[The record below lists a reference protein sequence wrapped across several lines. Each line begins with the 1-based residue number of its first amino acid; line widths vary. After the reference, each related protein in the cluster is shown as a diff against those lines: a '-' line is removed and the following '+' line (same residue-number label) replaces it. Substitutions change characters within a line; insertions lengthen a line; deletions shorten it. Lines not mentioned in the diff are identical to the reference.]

1 MKKQILVL
9 AAFSFMQMAQA
20 QTSPKSVTPATK
32 AVTTV
37 KPATPVKAVPAQALK
52 VGNAKSQMN
61 VTPPLTIKNGKDSA
75 SYALGYRIAQSLNGQ
90 GLQKINLAVFNKGL
104 LAGFEGK
111 SIIIDSL
118 LDYCIKTYQ
127 ETMSAEKSAANKLA
141 GQEFLVKNAKKP
153 GVVSL
158 PNGIQYEILVA
169 GKDTIKP
176 TIKDKVRCHYH
187 GTLIDGSIFDSSVQ
201 RGEPITF
208 PLNGVIKGWQESLPL
223 MSIGSKWRLF
233 IPAELG
239 YGDRQAG
246 PMIGP
251 GSTLIFEVEL
261 LGIE

>member
-1 MKKQILVL
+1 MSIMKKQILVL
-9 AAFSFMQMAQA
+9 MAVATMQLVQA
-20 QTSPKSVTPATK
+20 QTNPKP
-32 AVTTV
+32 
-37 KPATPVKAVPAQALK
+37 AVPAKAAVPAKTVVAAKPLK
-52 VGNAKSQMN
+52 VGNAKIAMT
-61 VTPPLTIKNGKDSA
+61 VTPPLVIKNVKDSA
-75 SYALGYRIAQSLNGQ
+75 SYALGYRIAQSLNSQ

-111 SIIIDSL
+111 SIIIDSI
-118 LDYCIKTYQ
+118 LDNCIKTYQ

-158 PNGIQYEILVA
+158 PNGIQYEILIA
-169 GKDTIKP
+169 GKDTTKP

-223 MSIGSKWRLF
+223 MSIGSKWRLY

>member
-9 AAFSFMQMAQA
+9 AAFSFMQTAQA
-20 QTSPKSVTPATK
+20 QTSPKP
-32 AVTTV
+32 
-37 KPATPVKAVPAQALK
+37 AVPAKAAVSAKTVVAVKPLK
-52 VGNAKSQMN
+52 VENVKSAMSIK
-61 VTPPLTIKNGKDSA
+61 PPLVIKNVKDSA

-111 SIIIDSL
+111 SIIIDSV

-169 GKDTIKP
+169 GKDTTKP

-223 MSIGSKWRLF
+223 MSIGSKWRLY

>member
-9 AAFSFMQMAQA
+9 AAFSFMQTAQA
-20 QTSPKSVTPATK
+20 QTSPKP
-32 AVTTV
+32 
-37 KPATPVKAVPAQALK
+37 AVPAKAAVSAKTVVAVKPLK
-52 VGNAKSQMN
+52 VENAKSAMSIK
-61 VTPPLTIKNGKDSA
+61 PPLVIKNVKDSA

-111 SIIIDSL
+111 SIIIDSI

-141 GQEFLVKNAKKP
+141 GQEFLAKNAKKP

-169 GKDTIKP
+169 GKDTTKP

-208 PLNGVIKGWQESLPL
+208 PLNGVIRGWQESLPL
-223 MSIGSKWRLF
+223 MSIGSKWRLY

>member
-1 MKKQILVL
+1 MKRQILVL
-9 AAFSFMQMAQA
+9 IAVAILQLAEA
-20 QTSPKSVTPATK
+20 QTNTKPSLSAKTLPAI
-32 AVTTV
+32 
-37 KPATPVKAVPAQALK
+37 PASTVKAVPAQSLK
-52 VGNAKSQMN
+52 GGNAKLAMS
-61 VTPPLTIKNGKDSA
+61 VTPPLTIKNVKDSA

-111 SIIIDSL
+111 SIIIDSI
-118 LDYCIKTYQ
+118 LDNCIKTYQ

-141 GQEFLVKNAKKP
+141 GQEFLAKNAKKT

-169 GKDTIKP
+169 GKETTKP
-176 TIKDKVRCHYH
+176 TIKDKVKCHYH
-187 GTLIDGSIFDSSVQ
+187 GTLIDGTVFDSSVQ

-223 MSIGSKWRLF
+223 MTVGSKWRLY
-233 IPAELG
+233 IPSELA

>member
-9 AAFSFMQMAQA
+9 MAVTTLQLVQA
-20 QTSPKSVTPATK
+20 QTNPKPSTPTKTVPATPATT
-32 AVTTV
+32 APA
-37 KPATPVKAVPAQALK
+37 KPLK
-52 VGNAKSQMN
+52 LGNTKLAMT

-111 SIIIDSL
+111 SIIIDSI

-169 GKDTIKP
+169 GKDTTKP

-223 MSIGSKWRLF
+223 MTVGSKWRLF
-233 IPAELG
+233 IPSELA

>member
-1 MKKQILVL
+1 MSIMKKQILVL
-9 AAFSFMQMAQA
+9 MAVTTLQLVQA
-20 QTSPKSVTPATK
+20 QTNTRPSLSVKT
-32 AVTTV
+32 
-37 KPATPVKAVPAQALK
+37 VPAQLLK
-52 VGNAKSQMN
+52 VGNTKLTMS
-61 VTPPLTIKNGKDSA
+61 VTPPLVIKNVKDSA

-111 SIIIDSL
+111 SIIIDSI

-187 GTLIDGSIFDSSVQ
+187 GTLIDGTWHF
-201 RGEPITF
+201 
-208 PLNGVIKGWQESLPL
+208 N
-223 MSIGSKWRLF
+223 
-233 IPAELG
+233 
-239 YGDRQAG
+239 
-246 PMIGP
+246 
-251 GSTLIFEVEL
+251 
-261 LGIE
+261 

>member
-9 AAFSFMQMAQA
+9 AAFSFMQTAQA
-20 QTSPKSVTPATK
+20 QTSPKP
-32 AVTTV
+32 
-37 KPATPVKAVPAQALK
+37 AVPAKAAVSAKTVVAVKPLK
-52 VGNAKSQMN
+52 VENAKSAMSIK
-61 VTPPLTIKNGKDSA
+61 PPLVIKNVKDSA

-111 SIIIDSL
+111 SIIIDSI

-169 GKDTIKP
+169 GKDTTKP

-223 MSIGSKWRLF
+223 MSIGSKWRLY

>member
-1 MKKQILVL
+1 M
-9 AAFSFMQMAQA
+9 AAFSFMQTAQA
-20 QTSPKSVTPATK
+20 QTSPKP
-32 AVTTV
+32 
-37 KPATPVKAVPAQALK
+37 AVPAKAAVSAKTVVAVKPLK
-52 VGNAKSQMN
+52 VENAKSAMSIK
-61 VTPPLTIKNGKDSA
+61 PPLVIKNVKDSA

-111 SIIIDSL
+111 SIIIDSI

-141 GQEFLVKNAKKP
+141 GQEFLAKNAKKP

-169 GKDTIKP
+169 GKDTTKP

-208 PLNGVIKGWQESLPL
+208 PLNGVIRGWQESLPL
-223 MSIGSKWRLF
+223 MSIGSKWRLY

>member
-1 MKKQILVL
+1 MSKMKKTIILALTLVPGI
-9 AAFSFMQMAQA
+9 AGWA
-20 QTSPKSVTPATK
+20 QTKSV
-32 AVTTV
+32 V
-37 KPATPVKAVPAQALK
+37 PVKAATSVKPVQAYK
-52 VGNAKSQMN
+52 KAVVAKTTSI
-61 VTPPLTIKNGKDSA
+61 TPLFKNTKDSA

-111 SIIIDSL
+111 SIIIDSI
-118 LDYCIKTYQ
+118 LDNCIKTYQ

-158 PNGIQYEILVA
+158 PNGIQYEILIA
-169 GKDTIKP
+169 GKDTTKP

-223 MSIGSKWRLF
+223 MSIGSKWRLY